1 VAYGLSRWVVGF
13 RDGSIGAF
21 IEPNKLL
28 VLAGSSY
35 TQPLVERGAFKYGIS
50 RMAGDPDIGHTF
62 PLQDRFLFDEI
73 DAGGID
79 GQMGWMSEAIGGSR
93 PSSPR
98 KWTLTSRNSVVG
110 PATSG
115 SAQPVTTPPAR
126 SISKNTMIRCI
137 VRCVLLRASAI
148 QDLNLGSRPYQ
159 ERALSLSYPGAF
171 SARLA
176 GGSPPTFGSS
186 HYIILI
192 IE

>member
-1 VAYGLSRWVVGF
+1 
-13 RDGSIGAF
+13 
-21 IEPNKLL
+21 
-28 VLAGSSY
+28 
-35 TQPLVERGAFKYGIS
+35 
-50 RMAGDPDIGHTF
+50 
-62 PLQDRFLFDEI
+62 
-73 DAGGID
+73 
-79 GQMGWMSEAIGGSR
+79 
-93 PSSPR
+93 
-98 KWTLTSRNSVVG
+98 
-110 PATSG
+110 
-115 SAQPVTTPPAR
+115 VTTPPAR

-176 GGSPPTFGSS
+176 GGFPPTFGSS